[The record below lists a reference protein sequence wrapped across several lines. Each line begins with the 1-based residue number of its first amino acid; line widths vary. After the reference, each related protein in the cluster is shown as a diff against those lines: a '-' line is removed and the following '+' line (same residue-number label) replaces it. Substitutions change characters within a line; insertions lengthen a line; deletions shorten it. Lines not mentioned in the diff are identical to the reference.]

1 MAAVSLFATV
11 AACGQPQAAT
21 AASSPCPGPASES
34 PATPTVTATISP
46 IPTNIPGEG
55 TYTSYAL
62 HVPEATELLVV
73 VVEAYPTSKD
83 SLVPS
88 FVGPDGQV
96 LTRAQLARD
105 DITGGNPGDFGFSE
119 LMHIQSPKPGTWTL
133 RLNNTTG
140 KQLTVTIKATAIF
153 HLHQSP
159 IVAIDAQ
166 PTSGQA
172 PLTVRFD
179 ASSTKLDGGAAT
191 FCWNFTDGVTALGAK
206 TSHTFSKPGDYL
218 VELTVKDS
226 QGRQGYAGAQVTVT
240 K

>member
-1 MAAVSLFATV
+1 MAAVAIFATA
-11 AACGQPQAAT
+11 AACGQPHGAT
-21 AASSPCPGPASES
+21 AASSPCPGPANES
-34 PATPTVTATISP
+34 LATPSVTATISP
-46 IPTNIPGEG
+46 VPTHIPGEG
-55 TYTSYAL
+55 TNTSYAL
-62 HVPEATELLVV
+62 HVPAATELLVV

-88 FVGPDGQV
+88 FVGPDGKV

-119 LMHIQSPKPGTWTL
+119 LMHIQFPKPGTWTL
-133 RLNNTTG
+133 RLSNTTG
-140 KQLTVTIKATAIF
+140 QQLTVTIKATALF

-159 IVAIDAQ
+159 IATIDAQ

-179 ASSTKLDGGAAT
+179 ASSTKLDGGTAT
-191 FCWNFTDGVTALGAK
+191 YCWNFTDGVTALGAK

-218 VELTVKDS
+218 VELTAKDS